1 MKRIIVLIFL
11 IIPCLSFAQEYNFD
25 CQKIKRSLDVQYLI
39 IEELDKNY
47 LNDKKELWDLAQA
60 KRIAIE
66 NLISLEAIYRRI
78 ECLKKK

>member
-1 MKRIIVLIFL
+1 MFL
-11 IIPCLSFAQEYNFD
+11 VIPCLSFTQEYNFD
-25 CQKIKRSLDVQYLI
+25 CQKIKKSLDAQYAI

-47 LNDKKELWDLAQA
+47 TSNKLMYDLADT

-66 NLISLEAIYRRI
+66 NLISLEAIYRRT